1 LIVTD
6 DGYLPAD
13 GHSSTSFPQVHAI
26 PRGFSPINDART
38 RRGVVPSQFERQ
50 IMLEKVNKQKLV
62 VIGNGMAGIRAVE
75 TLLERTPDLYGI
87 TVFGSEPQYQ

>member
-1 LIVTD
+1 
-6 DGYLPAD
+6 
-13 GHSSTSFPQVHAI
+13 
-26 PRGFSPINDART
+26 
-38 RRGVVPSQFERQ
+38 
-50 IMLEKVNKQKLV
+50 MLEKVNKQKLV